1 MLPFPMESQICG
13 VSTQP
18 KNLVPLKSPNSQS
31 ATMFQ
36 LLSFPLQG
44 TKTQLDEAPLT
55 VGGSLAPQDCGPFG
69 GSCGQGYKM

>member
-1 MLPFPMESQICG
+1 
-13 VSTQP
+13 
-18 KNLVPLKSPNSQS
+18 
-31 ATMFQ
+31 MFQ